1 VEKLIYDDDA
11 MYLGY
16 RFIDVL
22 KNNNDQAMVEIYHNE
37 HKSEGGEMNSVFITL
52 KDLKKIVANIEL
64 HLQSI
69 S

>member
-1 VEKLIYDDDA
+1 MEKLIYDDDA

-37 HKSEGGEMNSVFITL
+37 HESEGGEKNSVFLTL
-52 KDLKKIVANIEL
+52 KELKKIVANIEL
-64 HLQSI
+64 YLQSI